1 MVANL
6 SDCPA
11 KTWLAMMFSRLRVV
25 VLLVLM
31 LTVAAL
37 ARYVRTGQGI
47 TFGRGHDGPR

>member
-6 SDCPA
+6 YDCPA
-11 KTWLAMMFSRLRVV
+11 KTWLAMMFMSVAGFL

-37 ARYVRTGQGI
+37 ARYRTGQGI
-47 TFGRGHDGPR
+47 TFGGRHDGPR